1 MASPALG
8 RAQPASS
15 VSGEA
20 VTGRDLSEVGGTLGG
35 HGGIT
40 AAVDRGALPRDCQTM
55 WTGEWQLLPCELSQV
70 SPLAFVGTG
79 AQNEQALVDWI
90 LAVTLLLTCCVTQRH
105 KYT

>member
-35 HGGIT
+35 HGGI
-40 AAVDRGALPRDCQTM
+40 L
-55 WTGEWQLLPCELSQV
+55 
-70 SPLAFVGTG
+70 
-79 AQNEQALVDWI
+79 
-90 LAVTLLLTCCVTQRH
+90 H
-105 KYT
+105 